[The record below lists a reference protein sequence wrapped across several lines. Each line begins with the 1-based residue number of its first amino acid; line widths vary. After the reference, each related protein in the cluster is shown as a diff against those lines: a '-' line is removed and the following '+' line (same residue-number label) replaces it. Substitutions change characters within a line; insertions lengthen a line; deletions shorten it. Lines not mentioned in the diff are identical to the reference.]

1 MHTCYND
8 SDMTNDCLFCDIAA
22 GKISADIVYQDDELV
37 AFRDINPQAPVH
49 ILLIP
54 REHIGTMNDVSGEN
68 EVLAGKLMVKAAL
81 LARSEGLVEKGYRVV
96 LNCGRDAG
104 QEVFHIHAHILGG
117 RKFSWPPG

>member
-1 MHTCYND
+1 
-8 SDMTNDCLFCDIAA
+8 MTDDCLFCDIAG

-37 AFRDINPQAPVH
+37 AFKDINPQAPVH

-54 REHIGTMNDVSGEN
+54 REHIGTLNDVSGEN
-68 EVLAGKLMVKAAL
+68 EALAGKLLVKAGE
-81 LARSEGLVEKGYRVV
+81 LARTEGLSEKGYRVV

-117 RKFSWPPG
+117 RKFAWPPG